1 MKIAVRTACRRD
13 VRELSRVLGR
23 AFSDDPVM
31 RWLLSGGDRQALSVR
46 LFFATLARHHY
57 LSRGGVQVA
66 VRGGAI
72 GGATM
77 WSPPRRWR
85 ESRTEE
91 LRMLPGMLLTFG
103 RRMPVVKEMFDL
115 MAHHHPEEPHWYLG
129 FIGSDPTARGAGFGR
144 ALMDSGLER
153 CDAEHAPAF
162 LESSNPVNVPYYE
175 RFGFEAIGELAIPR
189 GGPVMTPMWRQA
201 RV

>member
-1 MKIAVRTACRRD
+1 
-13 VRELSRVLGR
+13 
-23 AFSDDPVM
+23 
-31 RWLLSGGDRQALSVR
+31 
-46 LFFATLARHHY
+46 
-57 LSRGGVQVA
+57 
-66 VRGGAI
+66 
-72 GGATM
+72 
-77 WSPPRRWR
+77 
-85 ESRTEE
+85 
-91 LRMLPGMLLTFG
+91 MLPGMLLTFG

-189 GGPVMTPMWRQA
+189 GGPVVTPMWRQA
-201 RV
+201 RA